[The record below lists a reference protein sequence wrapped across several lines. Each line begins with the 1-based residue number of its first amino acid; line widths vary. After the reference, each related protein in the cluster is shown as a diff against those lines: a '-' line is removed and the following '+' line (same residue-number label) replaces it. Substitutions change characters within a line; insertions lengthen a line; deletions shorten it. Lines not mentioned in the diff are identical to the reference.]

1 MSGPRFGAVITA
13 MVTPFDDEGALDLGA
28 AVELARWLADNGS
41 DGLVVT
47 GTTGE
52 SPALTDEERVDLW
65 RSVADAVTI
74 PVLAGTGTAGTE
86 HSVAMTRAAEAVGV
100 DGILVVTPYYNRP
113 PQSGIAAHFRAV
125 AGATSLPVVLYD
137 VPVRTGRRI
146 APEVLVALAAD
157 VPNIVGVK
165 DATGDPAGAARVVAS
180 TPDGFELYCG
190 DDALTLPMMAVG
202 AVGVIS
208 VASHWVGDAMGAM
221 VAAFASGDHEGARAV
236 NASLLES
243 YAFETSDRFP
253 NPLPAKAAC
262 RALGLPVGQ
271 CRLPL
276 GPAPD
281 ELDAAARQLV
291 ASLPAAARSPHR
303 VG

>member
-1 MSGPRFGAVITA
+1 
-13 MVTPFDDEGALDLGA
+13 
-28 AVELARWLADNGS
+28 
-41 DGLVVT
+41 
-47 GTTGE
+47 
-52 SPALTDEERVDLW
+52 
-65 RSVADAVTI
+65 
-74 PVLAGTGTAGTE
+74 
-86 HSVAMTRAAEAVGV
+86 
-100 DGILVVTPYYNRP
+100 
-113 PQSGIAAHFRAV
+113 
-125 AGATSLPVVLYD
+125 
-137 VPVRTGRRI
+137 
-146 APEVLVALAAD
+146 
-157 VPNIVGVK
+157 
-165 DATGDPAGAARVVAS
+165 
-180 TPDGFELYCG
+180 
-190 DDALTLPMMAVG
+190 
-202 AVGVIS
+202 
-208 VASHWVGDAMGAM
+208 MGAM